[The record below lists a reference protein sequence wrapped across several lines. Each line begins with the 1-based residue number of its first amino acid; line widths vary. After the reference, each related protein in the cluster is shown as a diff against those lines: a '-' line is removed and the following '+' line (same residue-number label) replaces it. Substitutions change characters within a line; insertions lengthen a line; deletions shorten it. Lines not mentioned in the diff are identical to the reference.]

1 VLITVV
7 AAILTPPDLIS
18 MCALVVPMLL
28 LYEGAVF
35 AVGWIEKNRAAP
47 PAA

>member
-1 VLITVV
+1 
-7 AAILTPPDLIS
+7 
-18 MCALVVPMLL
+18 MLL